1 MRTEVIRIT
10 PQIAQGFLETNHNNR
25 NISERLVKKYSQD
38 MLNNQW
44 TTTHQGIAF
53 YEDGTLA
60 DGQHR
65 LFGIVRSGC
74 TVTMHVTYGLKREQ
88 AINIDANRPRSAIDG
103 IKIGQL
109 SDWIESRHI
118 TMCNLLTLPKRLT
131 TVEMVKFLETIADS
145 AQFATEAF
153 PTNRKMLTPSIIQ
166 GALCLAHAAGE
177 KPAMLRRF
185 GEVMLS
191 GLPESPS
198 EKVIILCREAFLRS
212 SVNGESEKMEK
223 LLKTQ
228 RAIDAFCSGTEVKRL
243 TAPTEP
249 IYSFEGLF

>member
-88 AINIDANRPRSAIDG
+88 AINIDA
-103 IKIGQL
+103 
-109 SDWIESRHI
+109 
-118 TMCNLLTLPKRLT
+118 
-131 TVEMVKFLETIADS
+131 KFFIADNE
-145 AQFATEAF
+145 QV
-153 PTNRKMLTPSIIQ
+153 L
-166 GALCLAHAAGE
+166 
-177 KPAMLRRF
+177 
-185 GEVMLS
+185 
-191 GLPESPS
+191 
-198 EKVIILCREAFLRS
+198 FLIS
-212 SVNGESEKMEK
+212 K
-223 LLKTQ
+223 
-228 RAIDAFCSGTEVKRL
+228 A
-243 TAPTEP
+243 TAPDEELAVWLNTP
-249 IYSFEGLF
+249 FFTSALSFMFNEAMKD